1 VSKTLPSRE
10 RAVQLLFE
18 KGCSVQV
25 MNHCRAV
32 AELAVET
39 AEHLKRKGLD
49 IDVELVEVGALL
61 HDIGRSRTHS
71 VHHVIEGVAIARQA
85 GLPYSV
91 VAIIQRHVGG
101 GISADEAKALGW
113 PNDDSYVPVT
123 LEEKIVSYADKLIE
137 NGKRVPV
144 DRVIEQLY
152 RESKPEAAERVRRLH
167 EEITVLLGDAA

>member
-1 VSKTLPSRE
+1 
-10 RAVQLLFE
+10 
-18 KGCSVQV
+18 
-25 MNHCRAV
+25 V

-49 IDVELVEVGALL
+49 VDVELVEVGAFL

-71 VHHVIEGVAIARQA
+71 VHHVIKGVRIARQA
-85 GLPYSV
+85 GLPNSV

-144 DRVIEQLY
+144 NRIMEQLY
-152 RESKPEAAERVRRLH
+152 RKSKPEAAERVRKLN
-167 EEITVLLGDAA
+167 EEITALLGGSP

>member
-10 RAVQLLFE
+10 RALQLLFE
-18 KGCSVQV
+18 NGCSVQV

-32 AELAVET
+32 AELALET
-39 AEHLKRKGLD
+39 AELLKRKGLYVD
-49 IDVELVEVGALL
+49 LELVEIGALL

-71 VHHVIEGVAIARQA
+71 VHHVIEGIAIARQA
-85 GLPYSV
+85 GLPDSV

-101 GISADEAKALGW
+101 GVLADEAKALGW
-113 PNDDSYVPVT
+113 PNGDSYVPVT
-123 LEEKIVSYADKLIE
+123 LEEKIVSYTDKLIE

-152 RESKPEAAERVRRLH
+152 RESKPEAAERVRKLH
-167 EEITVLLGDAA
+167 EEITALLGDPP

>member
-10 RAVQLLFE
+10 RALQLLFE
-18 KGCSVQV
+18 NGCSIQV
-25 MNHCRAV
+25 MDHCRAV
-32 AELAVET
+32 AELALET
-39 AEHLKRKGLD
+39 AERLKRKGLD
-49 IDVELVEVGALL
+49 VDMGLVEVGALL

-71 VHHVIEGVAIARQA
+71 VHHVIEGIAIARQA
-85 GLPYSV
+85 GLPDSV

-113 PNDDSYVPVT
+113 PNDDSYVPVN

-152 RESKPEAAERVRRLH
+152 RESKPEAAERVRKLH
-167 EEITVLLGDAA
+167 EEITALLGDIP